1 MASTALC
8 PRSLTK
14 KLQGNNKNQSISLL
28 QSNACK
34 RLFSS
39 LTLLSPCNFRSMQ
52 WMLILHVH
60 YYYYF
65 GAPAGWCDWI
75 KLFYHDAWILIT
87 WLKKIGYMDRQ
98 PYKLTWE
105 HGKSGWAK
113 TPVELGN
120 ERILFKFWIYI
131 CIFSRIWYMLFE

>member
-1 MASTALC
+1 MDYHSLVPEKSNQEASW
-8 PRSLTK
+8 
-14 KLQGNNKNQSISLL
+14 LQQELINLHFTIKWVYF
-28 QSNACK
+28 
-34 RLFSS
+34 FSS
-39 LTLLSPCNFRSMQ
+39 LTRLSPCNFRSMQ